1 MTTEPSPSESR
12 PRDQSDLQDEPTIW
26 SQRLLD
32 WNPVDPAS
40 SRAELLRRLTERDYF
55 LTRDET
61 DAALFIVSPDSPELT
76 TRIREQF
83 AERGT
88 SVRLKDSVRRFAER
102 FFDLPFMERL
112 VQFNELKVLC
122 AEEPYLLAWLDGL
135 SSGLDVERPPIEGDE
150 AFDRLV
156 TACIEIFLA
165 PPREASRKR
174 QEFIHASREEP
185 DIWGRAAIRLHLNHN
200 QFTMRA
206 AAWTR
211 KLADWQQVERRYQ
224 QAIEQLNRS
233 VCSDPVEERV
243 FNVQHAGREEVVLCT
258 EARDEKL
265 LEIVFR
271 LTVVFVIFICGA
283 ETWKAYTRSIPTRVQ
298 IPQPE
303 TMRRLPGTSSPEG
316 ESTSK
321 VDEKSTQPE
330 HGVNP
335 EYKSQLKDLLRMSPE
350 KRAVEFAR
358 DPRLKVAFHRLMK
371 EVSELISKQKS
382 DSAGK
387 SNRSESNDQ

>member
-1 MTTEPSPSESR
+1 MTTEPSSSESR
-12 PRDQSDLQDEPTIW
+12 SRDPLDQDDPTIW

-83 AERGT
+83 AVRGT
-88 SVRLKDSVRRFAER
+88 SVRLKDSVRRFAQE

-122 AEEPYLLAWLDGL
+122 AEEPYLMAWLDGL
-135 SSGLDVERPPIEGDE
+135 SSGLDVERPPAEGDD

-156 TACIEIFLA
+156 MSCVEIFVA
-165 PPREASRKR
+165 SPREASRKR

-185 DIWGRAAIRLHLNHN
+185 DFWGRAAIKLHLNHN

-211 KLADWQQVERRYQ
+211 TLADWQQVERRYQ
-224 QAIEQLNRS
+224 QTIEQLNRALRGHA
-233 VCSDPVEERV
+233 DPDRGNPAGHVHTADGEFEYSQDQLIRRRKQRFDRV
-243 FNVQHAGREEVVLCT
+243 GLVWMVIAVLIPIIGSIYRNANVPQREPIPGRSQLGRPGQIQPPDYPRPGPFEMELK
-258 EARDEKL
+258 APL
-265 LEIVFR
+265 L
-271 LTVVFVIFICGA
+271 L
-283 ETWKAYTRSIPTRVQ
+283 
-298 IPQPE
+298 
-303 TMRRLPGTSSPEG
+303 SPE
-316 ESTSK
+316 ELK
-321 VDEKSTQPE
+321 ADIERRYIPFKRQ
-330 HGVNP
+330 
-335 EYKSQLKDLLRMSPE
+335 SQLD
-350 KRAVEFAR
+350 A
-358 DPRLKVAFHRLMK
+358 
-371 EVSELISKQKS
+371 KQKN

-387 SNRSESNDQ
+387 SNRSESNDR